1 MATAQEQRLA
11 TLEWRRKDISE
22 ALVNAVGMGDIRGV
36 KKYTAQLEK
45 TMQEISISSRL
56 GPKRSRRI
64 MGRGYTYDDESSMR
78 GKKGLPSPGDRL
90 LIHWKSTKP
99 TRAPSVVDLELL
111 RHATTRSDLRAAG
124 LPQNVIERL
133 SRDVSGGL
141 NAHTRDIAMEFLRH
155 VRIGTFR

>member
-1 MATAQEQRLA
+1 MATTQEQRLA

-22 ALVNAVGMGDIRGV
+22 ALVNAVGLGDIRGV

-56 GPKRSRRI
+56 GMKRFRRTLTRS
-64 MGRGYTYDDESSMR
+64 GPSDNYMR
-78 GKKGLPSPGDRL
+78 GKKGLPSAGDRL

-111 RHATTRSDLRAAG
+111 RHATTRDDLRAAG
-124 LPQNVIERL
+124 LPQAVIERL

-141 NAHTRDIAMEFLRH
+141 LANARDIAMEFLRH
-155 VRIGTFR
+155 VRIGTFG